1 MDKIIYDYIL
11 VRYGELSTKGKNRN
25 EFIRKLAANVK
36 QTLKGFPALSYDR
49 TYDRMFI
56 RLNGE
61 DAEAVSAQL
70 QKCFGISTFSLAIR
84 VNSEIEEIN
93 KMCLHLAMGLDG
105 TFKIET
111 KRHDKLFAK
120 RSDEVNRYLAGTILK
135 NTSLKVDVHQPDHR
149 FVVEIRKDFTYIM
162 AKAIQGGKGYP
173 VGIGGKALLM
183 LSGGID
189 SPVAGYMTMKRGVAL
204 ECIHYASQPY
214 TSASALDKV
223 IRLAER
229 LSEYQ
234 GFVKVHIV
242 NFTKLQLAIYEHCD
256 ESYAITIMRRMMY
269 RIAEQIAIKNKCLA
283 LISGE
288 SIGQVASQTLESI
301 AVINEPIKMPV
312 LRPLIGFDK
321 LEIIDTAIKIDTYD
335 ISIEPHEDCCTIFT
349 PNKPVIKP
357 KLLKAEFQESRF
369 DFESLLNECVATV
382 ETKQVSIDHLEDE
395 LF

>member
-1 MDKIIYDYIL
+1 
-11 VRYGELSTKGKNRN
+11 
-25 EFIRKLAANVK
+25 
-36 QTLKGFPALSYDR
+36 
-49 TYDRMFI
+49 
-56 RLNGE
+56 
-61 DAEAVSAQL
+61 
-70 QKCFGISTFSLAIR
+70 
-84 VNSEIEEIN
+84 
-93 KMCLHLAMGLDG
+93 
-105 TFKIET
+105 
-111 KRHDKLFAK
+111 
-120 RSDEVNRYLAGTILK
+120 
-135 NTSLKVDVHQPDHR
+135 
-149 FVVEIRKDFTYIM
+149 
-162 AKAIQGGKGYP
+162 
-173 VGIGGKALLM
+173 M

-301 AVINEPIKMPV
+301 AVINEPIKIPV

-321 LEIIDTAIKIDTYD
+321 LEIIDTAIKINTYD

-382 ETKQVSIDHLEDE
+382 ETQQVSIDHLEDI

>member
-25 EFIRKLAANVK
+25 EFIRKLATNVK
-36 QTLKGFPALSYDR
+36 QTLKNFPALSYDR

-56 RLNGE
+56 KLNGE
-61 DAEAVSAQL
+61 DGKAVSIQL

-93 KMCLHLAMGLDG
+93 KMCLHLAMELKG
-105 TFKIET
+105 TFKMET

-120 RSDEVNRYLAGTILK
+120 RSDEVNRYIAGTILK
-135 NTSLKVDVHQPDHR
+135 NTPLKVDVHQPDHR

-162 AKAIQGGKGYP
+162 ANAIQGAKGYP

-189 SPVAGYMTMKRGVAL
+189 SPVAGYMTMKRGVEL
-204 ECIHYASQPY
+204 ECIHYASMPY
-214 TSASALDKV
+214 TSVSALDKV
-223 IRLAER
+223 MRLAQR
-229 LSEYQ
+229 MSEYQ
-234 GFVKVHIV
+234 GFVKVHVV
-242 NFTKLQLAIYEHCD
+242 NFTQLQLAIYKNCD

-269 RIAEQIAIKNKCLA
+269 RIAERIAVKNKCLA

-288 SIGQVASQTLESI
+288 SIGQVASQTLESL
-301 AVINEPIKMPV
+301 AVINEPVKLPV

-321 LEIIDTAIKIDTYD
+321 LEIIDIANKIDTYD

-357 KLLKAEFQESRF
+357 KLFKAEFQERKF
-369 DFESLLNECVATV
+369 DFESLLTECVETV
-382 ETKQVSIDHLEDE
+382 ETKIVCTENLESE